1 MTQFDSDD
9 ESLYGRSSDEDDDDD
24 GTETLADMIERTRR
38 EQAAQREVEAEGTTD
53 TGEVQDSTVLPAPVE
68 PPAEDGFVG
77 PPGLVYAQPR
87 TPYAG
92 TIWRGDKNMFERI
105 NRDDVS
111 KPKGTRPAGYIWN
124 EELLGWR
131 RTEAQTMVDEARLA
145 AQAQARQQPARAKGV
160 KALPF
165 GPDVPD
171 CTWIEYSFFVSA
183 CGHHVPLVW
192 FDLLTGAFTS
202 AVDTCGGPSA
212 AMMSLERGDRK
223 NLLHNQGI
231 TRLLSHDSLT
241 ERVRA
246 WMRAALLLG
255 TNAPY
260 KCKIMIKPFTNQEWG
275 YMGGYVQK
283 DMGKPHFHL
292 FVYPTIDA
300 GALDV

>member
-1 MTQFDSDD
+1 MSYSDSDD
-9 ESLYGRSSDEDDDDD
+9 DYGPSDDDEDDD
-24 GTETLADMIERTRR
+24 GGETLAELLERTRR
-38 EQAAQREVEAEGTTD
+38 EQAAQREAEAEEAEGTPDELQEGT
-53 TGEVQDSTVLPAPVE
+53 TLPAPVE

-105 NRDDVS
+105 NRDDAS

-131 RTEAQTMVDEARLA
+131 RTEAQTLVDEARLA
-145 AQAQARQQPARAKGV
+145 AQAQARQQPAREKGV

-183 CGHHVPLVW
+183 CGHHVPLAW
-192 FDLLTGAFTS
+192 FDLLTAAFTS

-212 AMMSLERGDRK
+212 AMLSLERGDRK
-223 NLLHNQGI
+223 NLLHIQGI

-241 ERVRA
+241 ERVRN

-255 TNAPY
+255 PNAPY

-283 DMGKPHFHL
+283 DMGKPHYRLFH
-292 FVYPTIDA
+292 YPTIDA
-300 GALDV
+300 GAYSVR